1 MRTLISGGTVVTA
14 TGSQAAEVLVDGERI
29 VALAAPG
36 SDLATTFADGAQRI
50 DASGRLV
57 LPGAVD
63 VHTHMEMPFGGTQSA
78 DTFETGTRAA
88 AWGGTTTIVDFAIQ
102 RKGETLRSG
111 LDAWHAKAEGNCAID
126 YGFHMIVSDVN
137 DQSCKE
143 MDVLVGEGVTSF
155 KLFMAY
161 PGVFYSTDGDILR
174 AMQQARA
181 NGATIMMHAENGIA
195 IDVLVS
201 QALSRGETAPRFHG
215 ATRPDLLE
223 AEATRRAIALAKV
236 AGAPLYIVHL
246 STTGALE
253 AVAEAR
259 SEGQNAFAET
269 CPQYL
274 FLSSDDL
281 AREGFEG
288 AKYVCSPPLRAAEHQ
303 ANLWRG
309 LRTDDLSVVST
320 DHCPFCFKEQKELGL
335 GDFSK
340 IPNGIPGV
348 EHRVDLTYQGVVA
361 GEITLA
367 RWVEVNSTTP
377 ARMFGLYPRKGLLA
391 PGSDA
396 DIVLYD
402 PAASQTISS
411 ATHHMSVDYSAYEGK
426 AITGRVDTVLSRGRH
441 RDRRRPVRR
450 GKRARRVPAQ
460 EDQRV
465 PGLTGEPAVPGRF
478 HGLRPGVEGEPYEL
492 RRGAADRPAR
502 PTRDRAG
509 QAVGVA
515 RVRLRLDV
523 RLARAVAGAVRHL
536 LRHPGRTRIR

>member
-1 MRTLISGGTVVTA
+1 MRTVISGGTVVSP
-14 TGSQAAEVLVDGERI
+14 TGAEAAEVLIEDERI

-36 SDLATTFADGAQRI
+36 SEGVTAFAEGARRI
-50 DASGRLV
+50 DASGKFV
-57 LPGAVD
+57 VPGAVD

-78 DTFETGTRAA
+78 DTFESGTRAA

-102 RKGETLRSG
+102 RKGEPLRSG
-111 LDAWHAKAEGNCAID
+111 LDAWHAKADGNCAVD

-181 NGATIMMHAENGIA
+181 SGATVMMHAENGIA

-215 ATRPDLLE
+215 ITRPDRLE
-223 AEATRRAIALAKV
+223 AEATGRAIALAKV
-236 AGAPLYIVHL
+236 AGCPLYIVHL

-259 SEGQNAFAET
+259 GQGQNAFAET

-274 FLSSDDL
+274 FLSMDDL

-288 AKYVCSPPLRAAEHQ
+288 AKYVCSPPLRAKEHQ

-348 EHRVDLTYQGVVA
+348 EHRVDLTYQGVVS
-361 GEITLA
+361 GEITLS

-402 PAASQTISS
+402 PTAAQTISS
-411 ATHHMSVDYSAYEGK
+411 ATHHMSVDYSAYEGQ
-426 AITGRVDTVLSRGRH
+426 AITGQVDTVLSRGRTVIES
-441 RDRRRPVRR
+441 RRYV
-450 GKRARRVPAQ
+450 
-460 EDQRV
+460 
-465 PGLTGEPAVPGRF
+465 GEKGHGRF
-478 HGLRPGVEGEPYEL
+478 LP
-492 RRGAADRPAR
+492 RG
-502 PTRDRAG
+502 TNG
-509 QAVGVA
+509 Y
-515 RVRLRLDV
+515 L
-523 RLARAVAGAVRHL
+523 
-536 LRHPGRTRIR
+536 T